1 MKPYYYV
8 YRPGNLPP
16 TIKHKT
22 FAEAQA
28 EAERL
33 AAKHVGTPFE
43 ILKAVA
49 ISQVISPATTF
60 FMDGCEDGF

>member
-16 TIKHKT
+16 AIKHQT

-49 ISQVISPATTF
+49 ISKVDAPATTS
-60 FMDGCEDGF
+60 FMDGCEEGF